1 VNKTPRIRIG
11 NQSAFSSA
19 TVMEPFEFAV
29 AHGFD
34 AFEWF
39 PDKKE
44 SGQGWE
50 EKDIDVE
57 TRRYI
62 RDTALE
68 HDIRLS
74 VHAPWHLNPLL
85 PNAQKRILESLAFA
99 EDVGA
104 SLLNIHLY
112 MEQGIDAYVQG
123 ITPLITP
130 LAQAGIRLSIEN
142 TPLTDPG
149 DLNGLFSRLQEIGP
163 FSAANVGM
171 CLDLGHANLCKAARN
186 DYLRFIDLLD
196 PGVPIIHVHIH
207 ENYGDGDSHLPL
219 FTGPSGR
226 DPSGIRGFVSRMKKR
241 CFSGCMILEVW
252 PDPPGLLTEARDR
265 LRKMIGNSQGPPVA
279 RNRTPNGF
287 VDTLVEADRR
297 CRSWREKLGWIHA
310 LLTRD
315 GPDLSVDQLAYIAI
329 YLRFIGTG
337 QVPCTEDGRHH
348 RPSRHAKLARDIYIR
363 LTRMT
368 TLENVLVVRK
378 IYPWLPSF
386 GNDFIRAEPLT
397 RIRDIA
403 HRNDIPKELKEEI
416 KHTLQNKL
424 HRCAG
429 PEDLATSSALLEKI
443 TAPHAHYSRPFVE
456 AFETFHEQLKAFFN
470 ARSLDERLM
479 ARADKANS
487 QAVNADR
494 PGPAPSTHRTTC
506 PVKLIDEFLRAK
518 KRATTPEQLATT
530 LELLTT
536 LRARFHEEL
545 PGDTS
550 AEGQERQ
557 LADIALEDFSFVL
570 LSRLMNQLDGAKE
583 ETSWL
588 LALRGLGLAMKNLR
602 LSHLDTVES
611 QAIESELALWRLKFE
626 SNSRDHL
633 IRLKATL
640 DRARRLTE
648 FYCHKILSLFPKK
661 AESLGQALGVAEGAR
676 KVFAEAEIRSHPV
689 FQISK
694 ALDLLLNWI
703 RKRAA
708 LPLWDIVVAGKVTGR
723 LLEAPGLDDLTGP
736 FDEPIVALVDKA
748 EADEDIPTAVAGII
762 LAHEIPHLSHLAIR
776 ARQRNIVLV
785 AREDGHRYGEL
796 KNALGRHIILDVSE
810 QQVGLRFA
818 SDQAKE
824 QTRERTGEILGKPVQ
839 VPGVLLSS
847 GAKMPSLLSLGQVE
861 PATGGNK
868 AFAARRLEEMSKMNT
883 TGFSVPQGLVIPF
896 GVMQQSLQAAPALE
910 QAYQAVVNR
919 LDELP
924 PSDFL
929 ESLSIL
935 RNVIKRLDVP
945 QEVVSGVMARF
956 SPKERLMTRSSANL
970 EDLKGWSG
978 AGLYESM
985 ANIQPSDVARGV
997 RAVWS
1002 SLWTRRA
1009 AANRRR
1015 FGIPHDRVHMAVLI
1029 QEMLVP
1035 EFSFVMHT
1043 INPVNHDPD
1052 EVYIELAV
1060 GLGET
1065 LASGKIPGGPYRIVC
1080 HKHKGGVRVMA
1091 FASFSH
1097 AAWPDPAGG
1106 LTRRTVD
1113 YSTVALS
1120 TDEGFRDRL
1129 GRHLATIGR
1138 FVEEAMGGPQDIEG
1152 VVVGE
1157 KIYLVQARPQHAGQ
1171 NHGR

>member
-19 TVMEPFEFAV
+19 TVIEPFEFAV

-112 MEQGIDAYVQG
+112 MDQGMDAYVEG

-142 TPLTDPG
+142 TPLTDP
-149 DLNGLFSRLQEIGP
+149 DAVNGFFSRLRALEP
-163 FSAANVGM
+163 FSVANVGM
-171 CLDLGHANLCKAARN
+171 CLDLGHANLCEATRN
-186 DYLRFIDLLD
+186 DYLRFIDLLE
-196 PGVPIIHVHIH
+196 PGVRIIHVHLH
-207 ENYGDGDSHLPL
+207 ENYGDADTHLPL
-219 FTGPSGR
+219 FSGPSGQG
-226 DPSGIRGFVSRMKKR
+226 PSGIRGFVSRMKKR

-265 LRKMIGNSQGPPVA
+265 LRKMLGNSQGPPVRPNKA
-279 RNRTPNGF
+279 LNGF
-287 VDTLVEADRR
+287 VDTLAEADRR

-310 LLTRD
+310 LLTHD

-329 YLRFIGTG
+329 CLRFIGTG
-337 QVPCTEDGRHH
+337 QVPCTEDGRHY
-348 RPSRHAKLARDIYIR
+348 RPSRHAKLSRDIYIS

-368 TLENVLVVRK
+368 TPENVLVVRR

-386 GNDFIRAEPLT
+386 GNGFTRAEPLT

-403 HRNDIPKELKEEI
+403 HRKDIPKELKEEI

-443 TAPHAHYSRPFVE
+443 TAPHAHYSHPFVE
-456 AFETFHEQLKAFFN
+456 AFKTFHEQLKAFFN

-479 ARADKANS
+479 AMADKANS

-494 PGPAPSTHRTTC
+494 PGPVSSTHRTIY
-506 PVKLIDEFLRAK
+506 PLRLIDEFLQAK
-518 KRATTPEQLATT
+518 NTATTPEQLVTT

-536 LRARFHEEL
+536 LRARFHEKL

-570 LSRLMNQLDGAKE
+570 LSRLMNHLDGAKE
-583 ETSWL
+583 EISWS
-588 LALRGLGLAMKNLR
+588 LALRSLGLAVKNLR
-602 LSHLDTVES
+602 LSHLDPCES
-611 QAIESELALWRLKFE
+611 QAIESELALWRQGFE
-626 SNSRDHL
+626 SGSRDHL
-633 IRLKATL
+633 MRLKATL

-648 FYCHKILSLFPKK
+648 FYCHKILSWFCEK
-661 AESLGQALGVAEGAR
+661 ADSLGRALGVAEEAR
-676 KVFAEAEIRSHPV
+676 RVFAEAEIRNHLV

-694 ALDLLLNWI
+694 GLDLLLNWI

-708 LPLWDIVVAGKVTGR
+708 LPLWDIIVPGKVSGR

-736 FDEPIVALVDKA
+736 FDEPIVALVAKA
-748 EADEDIPTAVAGII
+748 EAHEDIPAAVAGII
-762 LAHEIPHLSHLAIR
+762 SAHEIPHLSHLAIR

-785 AREDGHRYGEL
+785 ACEDGHRYAEL

-810 QQVGLRFA
+810 EKVSVGFA
-818 SDQAKE
+818 SGPAE
-824 QTRERTGEILGKPVQ
+824 ERMRERAGEILGKPVQ
-839 VPGVLLSS
+839 IPEVLLSS
-847 GAKMPSLLSLGQVE
+847 GAKVPSLLFLGQVE
-861 PATGGNK
+861 PATGGSK
-868 AFAARRLEEMSKMNT
+868 AFTARRLEEISKMKT
-883 TGFSVPQGLVIPF
+883 AGFSTPQGLVIPF
-896 GVMQQSLQAAPALE
+896 GVMEGSLQAAPALE
-910 QAYQAVVNR
+910 QAYLAVLNR

-924 PSDFL
+924 QSDFS
-929 ESLSIL
+929 ESLRVL
-935 RNVIKRLDVP
+935 REVVGRLDVP
-945 QEVVSGVMARF
+945 HEVVSGVMARF
-956 SPKERLMTRSSANL
+956 SPNERLMTRSSANL
-970 EDLKGWSG
+970 EDLKGWSA

-985 ANIQPSDVARGV
+985 ANIQPSRVAQGV
-997 RAVWS
+997 RKVWS
-1002 SLWTRRA
+1002 SLWTQRA

-1015 FGIPHDRVHMAVLI
+1015 LGISHDRGHMAVLI

-1043 INPVNHDPD
+1043 INPINHDPN
-1052 EVYIELAV
+1052 EVYVELAV

-1080 HKHKGGVRVMA
+1080 HKLKGEVRVMA
-1091 FASFSH
+1091 FASFSQ
-1097 AAWPDPAGG
+1097 AIWPDPAGA
-1106 LTRRTVD
+1106 LIRKTVH
-1113 YSTVALS
+1113 YSTVTLS
-1120 TDEGFRDRL
+1120 TDEGFRNRL
-1129 GRHLATIGR
+1129 GRRLGTIGR
-1138 FVEEAMGGPQDIEG
+1138 FVEEALGGPQDIEG
-1152 VVVGE
+1152 LVVGE
-1157 KIYLVQARPQHAGQ
+1157 KIYLVQARPQHAA
-1171 NHGR
+1171 